1 MSSRDLIFTSLTR
14 RPSLV
19 TGSHSLSSA
28 LPPRTPRP
36 LTRPRPRPGPLPQTH
51 CRSLRGSQRGLPL
64 QGPRGLRALP
74 QDWRHPPFGVLMKKK
89 RSITFKNHE
98 SLYHTPVTYIILYI
112 NYTSI
117 KNKMTTSP
125 EKQYSLMLWE
135 VFVIKC
141 KLQTITIIAF

>member
-51 CRSLRGSQRGLPL
+51 CRSLCGSQRGLPL

-98 SLYHTPVTYIILYI
+98 SLYHTPVTYIMLYS
-112 NYTSI
+112 NYQFSRSVVCDSLRPHELQHPRLHPDSEYI
-117 KNKMTTSP
+117 K
-125 EKQYSLMLWE
+125 
-135 VFVIKC
+135 V
-141 KLQTITIIAF
+141 